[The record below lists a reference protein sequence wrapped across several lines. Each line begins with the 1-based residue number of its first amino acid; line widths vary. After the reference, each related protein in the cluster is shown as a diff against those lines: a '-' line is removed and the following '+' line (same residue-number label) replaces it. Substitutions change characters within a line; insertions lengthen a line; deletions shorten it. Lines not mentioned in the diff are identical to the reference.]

1 MDGYRA
7 QFLNRQGER
16 LVELERIDRLLTY
29 WKRQGVTT
37 ELEAYLAGVRDYRED
52 LEPAVI
58 AEKIARLRLMEDDIH
73 LYSSNWL
80 D

>member
-7 QFLNRQGER
+7 QFLNRQGEH

-37 ELEAYLAGVRDYRED
+37 ELDAYLTGVRDYRED